1 MKKIRM
7 AVIGYGQRGS
17 SVTKNSL
24 YHIDQIE
31 VVAVCDLYEDR
42 IARGIRHGEEK
53 HGKKI
58 FGTKDYREILARDDV
73 DAVYVACS
81 WEYHIEVAIEAMKAG
96 KIVALEVGGAYSI
109 EELHSL
115 VRTYEE
121 TGTPIMFMENCCFDK
136 FELLTTAA
144 VRRGKIGQI
153 VHCHGSYAHDLRE
166 EISSGNIIR
175 HYRLRNYTS
184 RNSENY
190 PTHEL
195 GPIAKLLNINR
206 GNRML
211 SLVSVAS
218 KACGLEAYIKDHP
231 DLVEKDPSL
240 EGRRFK
246 QGDIVHTI
254 ITCAGGETI
263 LLKLDTTL
271 TRPYYSREF
280 GIRGTKGFCLKDTNT
295 IYLDGEPEYWDTLK
309 GVQESIDSAK
319 KYEKEFLPKLW
330 SEMDP
335 ADLES
340 GHGGIDTLQF
350 RVFAD
355 CCLNNK
361 EMPIDVYDAAA
372 WMAVT
377 ALSEQSIM
385 MGGAPQAIPDFT
397 NGRWIDREPRDVVEL

>member
-1 MKKIRM
+1 
-7 AVIGYGQRGS
+7 
-17 SVTKNSL
+17 
-24 YHIDQIE
+24 
-31 VVAVCDLYEDR
+31 
-42 IARGIRHGEEK
+42 
-53 HGKKI
+53 
-58 FGTKDYREILARDDV
+58 
-73 DAVYVACS
+73 
-81 WEYHIEVAIEAMKAG
+81 
-96 KIVALEVGGAYSI
+96 
-109 EELHSL
+109 
-115 VRTYEE
+115 
-121 TGTPIMFMENCCFDK
+121 
-136 FELLTTAA
+136 
-144 VRRGKIGQI
+144 
-153 VHCHGSYAHDLRE
+153 
-166 EISSGNIIR
+166 
-175 HYRLRNYTS
+175 
-184 RNSENY
+184 
-190 PTHEL
+190 
-195 GPIAKLLNINR
+195 
-206 GNRML
+206 ML